1 MGVER
6 GGVKAPRKKLEE
18 FFDLFDP
25 PPPTHSTP
33 FEMVKNSSK
42 NNRKKVGKAIK
53 LKIPANKYKSGATK
67 LGWDPKKTALQNIK
81 ERGLGY
87 KINDYPSLFRQR
99 GLRLNASDPA
109 EFLSMVDGVAPPLA
123 GGTLE
128 GRNPLRR
135 PHFMKE
141 EEVEY
146 LQLLVAKYGT
156 NFMAMAKDI
165 KANYLQHS
173 ASHLE
178 TRCTRLEKWLAS
190 ESKSEYME
198 DGEGEEGE
206 GEGEEEEEGGAA
218 GGDAMEE
225 EEGAAGG
232 KSKGKKKGP
241 AAPTS
246 AAPEPVVEQDKDWS
260 SFARKGIKVK
270 AVSKL
275 R

>member
-1 MGVER
+1 MII
-6 GGVKAPRKKLEE
+6 PPKKGFSADSSEE
-18 FFDLFDP
+18 PLP
-25 PPPTHSTP
+25 PIYTLR
-33 FEMVKNSSK
+33 MVKNSSK
-42 NNRKKVGKAIK
+42 NNRKKVGKAVT
-53 LKIPANKYKSGATK
+53 LKIPANKYKAGAK
-67 LGWDPKKTALQNIK
+67 ALGWDPKKTALQNIK
-81 ERGLGY
+81 SRGLGY

-128 GRNPLRR
+128 GRNPLRH

-156 NFMAMAKDI
+156 NFQAMAKDI

-178 TRCTRLEKWLAS
+178 TRCARLEKWLAS

-198 DGEGEEGE
+198 DEEGE
-206 GEGEEEEEGGAA
+206 GEGEGVGEEEEGQGGGAGGGAMEEEGGA
-218 GGDAMEE
+218 GKKPKV
-225 EEGAAGG
+225 
-232 KSKGKKKGP
+232 KSKGKKKEPTP
-241 AAPTS
+241 AS
-246 AAPEPVVEQDKDWS
+246 DAPEPVAEQDKDWS
-260 SFARKGIKVK
+260 TFARKGIKVK
-270 AVSKL
+270 VVSKL

>member
-1 MGVER
+1 
-6 GGVKAPRKKLEE
+6 
-18 FFDLFDP
+18 
-25 PPPTHSTP
+25 
-33 FEMVKNSSK
+33 MVKNSSK

-53 LKIPANKYKSGATK
+53 LKVPANKYKTGATK

-178 TRCTRLEKWLAS
+178 TRCARLEKWLAS

-198 DGEGEEGE
+198 DEEGEGE
-206 GEGEEEEEGGAA
+206 GEGEEEEGQGGGA
-218 GGDAMEE
+218 GGGAMEE
-225 EEGAAGG
+225 EGGAGKKPKV

-241 AAPTS
+241 TPAS
-246 AAPEPVVEQDKDWS
+246 DAPEPVAEQDKDWS
-260 SFARKGIKVK
+260 TFARKGIKVK
-270 AVSKL
+270 VVSKL